1 MASTSRRSS
10 RQALTTHVTDSS
22 NSNIIFLNL
31 LKISP
36 DTRFALTRRCR
47 TMSVDGAAPC
57 RRLGP
62 SSTFAG
68 VDIDDVVQN
77 AVVTDI
83 DAEQRRSILT
93 DVVIILDFQ
102 VLLSLGVRAVEGGGD
117 SSAAAMAT
125 RSSDGPDGRPCP
137 PAPFLNGAR
146 WWRLA
151 MSTPED
157 EDSASDTDLQSN
169 REEKLEI

>member
-36 DTRFALTRRCR
+36 DTRFALTRSSG
-47 TMSVDGAAPC
+47 TLGVNGVAPG
-57 RRLGP
+57 RLGRG
-62 SSTFAG
+62 SSTVTGVG
-68 VDIDDVVQN
+68 VDIDDVDVVVRN

-83 DAEQRRSILT
+83 DAKQRRSILT

-102 VLLSLGVRAVEGGGD
+102 VLSLGVRAVEGGD

-125 RSSDGPDGRPCP
+125 RSSDGRPCP

-157 EDSASDTDLQSN
+157 EDSASDTDLQCN
-169 REEKLEI
+169 RKKS